1 MNRAVRLIFQVVSIV
16 LMALN
21 VLARH
26 VMVAR
31 VLIVVASL
39 MNLLMDRGG
48 LMDGFVMYR
57 SNVVYRD
64 LDLMNRSFMVLHNM
78 SILVVKDRCLDVM
91 GSLMMDR
98 RSSMG
103 NLNVVMSRDSMM
115 LARVVLGDGISDV
128 SRLLMMNNSLVLA
141 VIWID
146 YVSHWCVVRS
156 TDVWVLTML
165 TVVIDYGLRML
176 ADVRMLSVMHSGL
189 FMD

>member
-189 FMD
+189 FVD

>member
-48 LMDGFVMYR
+48 LMSGFVMYR
-57 SNVVYRD
+57 SS
-64 LDLMNRSFMVLHNM
+64 LMDRSFMVLHNM

-189 FMD
+189 FVD

>member
-1 MNRAVRLIFQVVSIV
+1 
-16 LMALN
+16 
-21 VLARH
+21 
-26 VMVAR
+26 MVAR

-48 LMDGFVMYR
+48 LMDGFVMDR
-57 SNVVYRD
+57 SSVVNRD
-64 LDLMNRSFMVLHNM
+64 LDVVGILVMDRSSLMNRSFMVLHNM

-189 FMD
+189 FVD

>member
-48 LMDGFVMYR
+48 LMDGFVMDR

-103 NLNVVMSRDSMM
+103 NLNFVMSRDSMM

-189 FMD
+189 FVD

>member
-1 MNRAVRLIFQVVSIV
+1 
-16 LMALN
+16 
-21 VLARH
+21 
-26 VMVAR
+26 
-31 VLIVVASL
+31 
-39 MNLLMDRGG
+39 
-48 LMDGFVMYR
+48 
-57 SNVVYRD
+57 
-64 LDLMNRSFMVLHNM
+64 M

-189 FMD
+189 FVD

>member
-1 MNRAVRLIFQVVSIV
+1 
-16 LMALN
+16 
-21 VLARH
+21 
-26 VMVAR
+26 MVAR

-48 LMDGFVMYR
+48 LMDGFVMDR
-57 SNVVYRD
+57 SS
-64 LDLMNRSFMVLHNM
+64 LMNRSFMVLHNM

-189 FMD
+189 FVD